1 MGSATNTGDHMK
13 KTAFCLPVLLLAAF
27 AAQAQDVPG
36 CPQLP
41 AGTDLIWEHRNTGG
55 SDFCR
60 ALRPDGTEAFG
71 VYIAK
76 DSPFEPQRSNREE
89 EGLVDGREVRWYRA
103 ELVTKPDIE
112 ARETLLELDDGR
124 VAHIWLQA
132 RSGDQLR
139 RALNLTGQLHFG
151 RDRQVAGQ

>member
-1 MGSATNTGDHMK
+1 MK

-41 AGTDLIWEHRNTGG
+41 TGTDLIWEHRNASG

-71 VYIAK
+71 VYIAN
-76 DSPFEPQRSNREE
+76 DSPFKPQRGNREE
-89 EGLVDGREVRWYRA
+89 EGLVDGHEVRWYRA

-112 ARETLLELDDGR
+112 ARETLLELEDGR

-132 RSGDQLR
+132 PSGDQLR
-139 RALNLTGQLHFG
+139 KALDLTGQLHFG